1 MSLPAVLRVRESRG
15 MIVAGVACWAILLC
29 RVAAAQ
35 QPEPPKP
42 LRLQMDQDVTMQ
54 VRGRTIATYRATPA
68 PNRPFLREL
77 WTPGFGIQVLRDS
90 PFDHRHHHG
99 MMFALSVDGRDFWC
113 DTPTGAI
120 GRQVPK
126 PLEDV
131 QLGGAADTS
140 RVTFTQP
147 LDWTAPDGTV
157 PLHER
162 RTITAF
168 ADPKIDAPKT
178 PIPGADPNKI
188 NVTLLTWRS
197 ILSVPGSKPV
207 KLGGSDFSGLG
218 TRFVVSMD
226 GKGKFFNSEGHE
238 SSTPGPDGQA
248 IDNKRVTQSKW
259 CAYTATADNR
269 LVTIAMFHHPK
280 NPTHYFCHLHILNGF
295 AFLTG
300 ALGVDQ
306 KPIEVKPGTPLDLRF
321 GIALWDGE
329 VDKDRVEAVYQKWV
343 ELEP

>member
-1 MSLPAVLRVRESRG
+1 
-15 MIVAGVACWAILLC
+15 MIVAGVVCWAGLLC
-29 RVAAAQ
+29 GVAAAQ
-35 QPEPPKP
+35 QPQPVRPP
-42 LRLQMDQDVTMQ
+42 LRLRMDQDVTME
-54 VRGRTIATYRATPA
+54 VRGFTIATYRATPS
-68 PNRPFLREL
+68 PKRPFLREL
-77 WTPGFGIQVLRDS
+77 WTPGGVQVLRDS
-90 PFDHRHHHG
+90 PHDHRHHHG
-99 MMFALSVDGRDFWC
+99 MMFALSVDGLDFWC
-113 DTPTGAI
+113 DVPQAGT
-120 GRQVPK
+120 QVPK

-147 LDWTAPDGTV
+147 LDWVAPNGTV
-157 PLHER
+157 SLNER

-178 PIPGADPNKI
+178 RVPGADPNKI

-197 ILSVPGSKPV
+197 ILSVPGSKAV

-226 GKGKFFNSEGHE
+226 GKGRFFNAAGHA
-238 SSTPGPDGQA
+238 SATPGGDGQS

-259 CAYTATADNR
+259 CAYTATADNKP
-269 LVTIAMFHHPK
+269 VTIAMFQHPK
-280 NPTHYFCHLHILNGF
+280 NPQPPYFCHLHIAGGF

-300 ALGVDQ
+300 AMNVDQ
-306 KPIEVKPGTPLDLRF
+306 KPIEVKPGAPLDLRF

-329 VDKDRVEAVYQKWV
+329 IDAGRVEAVYQKWV